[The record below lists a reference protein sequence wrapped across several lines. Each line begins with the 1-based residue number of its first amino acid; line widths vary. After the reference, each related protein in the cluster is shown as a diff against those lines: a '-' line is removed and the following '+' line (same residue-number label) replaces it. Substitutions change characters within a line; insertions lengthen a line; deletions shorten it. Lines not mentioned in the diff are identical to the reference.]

1 MITWQN
7 LPGDLKVGGVTATA
21 TVVFFMVYNILSP
34 TTVFNAQSYPDMTG
48 VWSGHVRTVQSGGL
62 ERDRLAAGGA
72 IIGDLDLELNITFQD
87 SEVFIGTTRTSNM
100 SSDDEGIHVW
110 GSIRS
115 NGNTAL
121 FIDSTEGH
129 GQLWFAGESNFEYC
143 YTRLNDTGIMSYCGV
158 LSRG

>member
-1 MITWQN
+1 MFTWQN
-7 LPGDLKVGGVTATA
+7 QSRDLKVGGFTAA
-21 TVVFFMVYNILSP
+21 AIVVSLVVYSIFSP
-34 TTVFNAQSYPDMTG
+34 TTAFNAQSYPDMTG

-62 ERDRLAAGGA
+62 EQDRLAAGGA

-87 SEVFIGTTRTSNM
+87 SEVFIGTTRTSTM
-100 SSDDEGIHVW
+100 SSGDEGIHVW

-129 GQLWFAGESNFEYC
+129 GQLWFAGENNFEYC
-143 YTRLNDTGIMSYCGV
+143 YTRLNEAGIMSYCGV